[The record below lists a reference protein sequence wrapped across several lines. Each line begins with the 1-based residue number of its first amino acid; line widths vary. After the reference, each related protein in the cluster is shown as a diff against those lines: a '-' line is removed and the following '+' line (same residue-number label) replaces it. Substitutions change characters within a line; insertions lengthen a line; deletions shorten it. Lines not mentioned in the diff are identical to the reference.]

1 MNLLTYLNCYA
12 VIELSFLGTVRTWRC
27 AGSWSRLCS
36 RIHTWPLNTLAGIRL
51 FLTLKRFERMMVLER
66 PSCCRLCDGSV
77 VAFVDLC
84 SLVCRSF
91 DLCQLATPRPPPC
104 RSTSFLFPFSA
115 FRLGLNFCSH
125 VFSLACLCRA
135 AIRLSLFLSRFCWCA
150 CW

>member
-1 MNLLTYLNCYA
+1 MCVPAKKSNSGPILLHLDSLGMHPTLEELMTA
-12 VIELSFLGTVRTWRC
+12 VVIFQIQQCILGT
-27 AGSWSRLCS
+27 GWSA
-36 RIHTWPLNTLAGIRL
+36 I
-51 FLTLKRFERMMVLER
+51 
-66 PSCCRLCDGSV
+66 CR
-77 VAFVDLC
+77 C